1 MTNRLRGAIAASQI
15 TRETIMNIKQMKSAL
30 STFRAADV
38 SIIKDDALRA
48 KAQKLQAK
56 QKGFTLLELLIVITL
71 IAVLATAALT
81 AYNGIGET
89 ASDTAAANNLLD
101 AQSSLNNYRAIEDGF
116 PEQWDNLAN
125 ASGTDTDGMATLRA
139 PETNAFFGQ
148 WVATDT
154 GTVGSVWEAVGDSLN
169 AVEIGELQALT
180 NGATFDVGYVPNL
193 ALNESYPLSNQPGTE
208 LEIWASDASG
218 ALYGGASVTTAAVS
232 IVPSSTGGVA
242 GDCTA
247 GTVSITDSFDG
258 TTANGNQRL
267 NLIND
272 SMDDD
277 ACVLVLAVGFG
288 KDVPGSTSGDKV
300 EISQVPTLGTN
311 NVNPAT
317 HYARAVALFQVGA
330 DDNEDGNITADE
342 IFRKA
347 RLIGIVDPEGRQR
360 DEVIAAA
367 NDAG

>member
-1 MTNRLRGAIAASQI
+1 MNSKQI
-15 TRETIMNIKQMKSAL
+15 KSAL

-38 SIIKDDALRA
+38 SIIKDDATRA
-48 KAQKLQAK
+48 QAQKLQAK

-101 AQSSLNNYRAIEDGF
+101 AQSALNNYRAIEAGYPDQF
-116 PEQWDNLAN
+116 DNLAN
-125 ASGTDTDGMATLRA
+125 ASGTDADGMATLRA
-139 PETNAFFGQ
+139 PETSAFFGQ
-148 WVATDT
+148 WVAVDA
-154 GTVGSVWEAVGDSLN
+154 GTVGSVWKAVGDSMK
-169 AVEIGELQALT
+169 AVGVEELQALT
-180 NGATFDVGYVPNL
+180 NATTFDVGYVPNL
-193 ALNESYPLSNQPGTE
+193 ALNESYPLTNDVAPSARGTE
-208 LEIWASDASG
+208 LELWANDTSG
-218 ALYGGASVTTAAVS
+218 ALYGGVSTTTAAVS
-232 IVPSSTGGVA
+232 IVPSSTTGAA

-247 GTVSITDSFDG
+247 GLVSITDSFDG
-258 TTANGNQRL
+258 TTADENQRL

-272 SMDDD
+272 AMDDD

-330 DDNEDGNITADE
+330 DGSDGSIEDGVISASE

-347 RLIGIVDPEGRQR
+347 RLVGIVDPEGRQR